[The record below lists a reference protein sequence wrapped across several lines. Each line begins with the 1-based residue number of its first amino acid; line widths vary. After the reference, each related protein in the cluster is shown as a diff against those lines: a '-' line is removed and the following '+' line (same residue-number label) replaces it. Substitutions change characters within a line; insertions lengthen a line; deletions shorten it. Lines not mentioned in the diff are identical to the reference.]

1 MKWITHWIPE
11 AGPAALE
18 KCLRELDGDP
28 DIGCIWIFAAD
39 GENYTP
45 QLLDPVLTALE
56 TPVFGGV
63 YPQVIYG
70 TQRYERGAVVVG
82 AGAETS
88 LAVIENISALTD
100 TPDNRLADA
109 IPYPLPEA
117 CSVALVVDGLSS
129 GIARFITQLYN
140 EHGAE
145 QPYFGGGAGS
155 LSLQPKP
162 CVITPQG
169 LLEDAAIVVTL
180 PLKAGL
186 GVSHGWRI
194 ISEAMKV
201 TMLDRNRIIEINHRP
216 AGEVYSEIISQYGA
230 APVTPENFFDIA
242 KGFPF
247 GVRRLGG
254 EIIVR
259 DPIQLLDDGSL
270 VCVGE
275 LPPEAFVHVL
285 EGEPGALIGA
295 AEQARLAAD
304 SKVADPAL
312 RVFIDCISRVL
323 FLQADFDR
331 ELAAVAQGESIV
343 GALTLGE
350 VAGDFGGFLEFY
362 NKTAVVVN
370 LSEQPPCLPE

>member
-1 MKWITHWIPE
+1 MKWITRWIPE
-11 AGPAALE
+11 AEPAALQT
-18 KCLRELDGDP
+18 CLSALDGDP
-28 DIGCIWIFAAD
+28 DIGGIWIFAAD

-45 QLLDPVLTALE
+45 ETLDPLLTSLN

-63 YPQVIYG
+63 YPQVIWG
-70 TQRYERGAVVVG
+70 AQRYERGAVVIG
-82 AGAETS
+82 MAAPIGH
-88 LAVIENISALTD
+88 AVIEHMSALTD
-100 TPDNRLADA
+100 TPDDRLIGA
-109 IPYPLPEA
+109 IPYPVPEG

-140 EHGAE
+140 EHGSE

-169 LLEDAAIVVTL
+169 LLEDAAVVVTL
-180 PLKAGL
+180 PLNAGL

-201 TMLDRNRIIEINHRP
+201 TALDRNRIIEINHRP
-216 AGEVYSEIISQYGA
+216 AGDVYSEILAQYGA
-230 APVTPENFFDIA
+230 ELITPENFFDIA

-285 EGEPGALIGA
+285 EGEPSELIGA
-295 AEQARLAAD
+295 AQQARLTAD
-304 SKVADPAL
+304 SKVPDPVL

-323 FLQADFDR
+323 FLQDQFGL

-350 VAGDFGGFLEFY
+350 VAGDFNGFLDFY

-370 LSEQPPCLPE
+370 LSEQLSCRSE

>member
-1 MKWITHWIPE
+1 MKWISQWIPE
-11 AGPAALE
+11 ATPDILQQHLSAL
-18 KCLRELDGDP
+18 DNNP
-28 DIGCIWIFAAD
+28 DIGGMWVFAAD

-45 QLLDPVLTALE
+45 ENLDPLLTALSK
-56 TPVFGGV
+56 PVFGGV
-63 YPQVIYG
+63 YPQVIWG
-70 TQRYERGAVVVG
+70 AQQFERGAVVIGMEAPV
-82 AGAETS
+82 S
-88 LAVIENISALTD
+88 LAVIEDLSSLTD
-100 TPDNRLADA
+100 APDARLIEA
-109 IPYPLPEA
+109 IPYPVPVT

-129 GIARFITQLYN
+129 GIARFITHLFN

-169 LLEDAAIVVTL
+169 LLEDAAVVVTL
-180 PLKAGL
+180 PLNAGL

-201 TMLDRNRIIEINHRP
+201 TALDRNRIIEINHRP
-216 AGEVYSEIISQYGA
+216 AGEVYSEIIAQFGA
-230 APVTPENFFDIA
+230 DALTQENFFDIA

-247 GVRRLGG
+247 GVRRIGG

-259 DPIQLLDDGSL
+259 DPIQLLEDGSL

-285 EGEPGALIGA
+285 EGAPDALIAA
-295 AEQARLAAD
+295 AEQARVMAD
-304 SKVADPAL
+304 SKIKPSVQ

-323 FLQADFDR
+323 FLQDQFGQ
-331 ELAAVAQGESIV
+331 ELAAVAQDQSVV

-362 NKTAVVVN
+362 NKTAVVIN
-370 LSEQPPCLPE
+370 LSASDETPVL